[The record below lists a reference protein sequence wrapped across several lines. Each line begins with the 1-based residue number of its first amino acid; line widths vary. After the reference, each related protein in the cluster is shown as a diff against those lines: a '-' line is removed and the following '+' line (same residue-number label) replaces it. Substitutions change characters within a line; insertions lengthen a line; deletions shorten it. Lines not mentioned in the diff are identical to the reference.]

1 MVPRSAPP
9 RLNAAQGD
17 ASRILLILDLD
28 ETLVHAEEPPI
39 SRDPHSVLFGYGIHL
54 RPGLADFLHRVES
67 GFRLAVWTSSSLDY
81 ASRVCN
87 LIFPNS
93 SALEFVW
100 ARDKCTR
107 RWEPESQTE
116 VHAKRL
122 AKLTRYGYDLRRILV
137 VDDSPEKHEKNYGNL
152 VRISAFEGDPADD
165 ELMHLAEYLRELSQQ
180 PDMRRVEKRGW
191 RSRRDTC
198 RGAR

>member
-1 MVPRSAPP
+1 MIPRSAPP
-9 RLNAAQGD
+9 RFSTGD
-17 ASRILLILDLD
+17 DGRILLILDLD
-28 ETLVHAEEPPI
+28 ETLVHAQEPPF
-39 SRDPHSVLFGYGIHL
+39 SLDPHCVLFGYGIHL
-54 RPGLADFLHRVES
+54 RPGLTDFLHQVTT

-81 ASRVCN
+81 ASHVCN
-87 LIFPNS
+87 LIFPDPTT
-93 SALEFVW
+93 LEFIW

-122 AKLTRYGYDLRRILV
+122 AKLTRFGYDLRRVLV

-152 VRISAFEGDPADD
+152 VRISAFEGDPADA
-165 ELMHLAEYLRELSQQ
+165 ELLHLAKYLHELSQQ

-191 RSRRDTC
+191 RSRRNTD